1 MRIRPASCAEAAAVT
16 STAAVFAV
24 LLGPEPAAAH
34 GLVGRA
40 DLPIPAWLFGWA
52 AAVVL
57 VVSFLGLATL
67 WKDPQLEEDNGMR
80 PLPAWLSLVV
90 VNRVT
95 ETLAGVVGVG
105 LLALTIWSGLGG
117 VQRVEDNFAPTFVY
131 VVFWVGLVPASIV
144 FGDVFRALN
153 PWRAIGRVGEAVA
166 RRVTGRTRP
175 PFAYPDR
182 LGRWPAVAGVAG
194 FAWLELAHPSGDD
207 PSTLAAAAL
216 VYTLVTLGAMAC
228 FGTEP
233 WTRRGEAFSVYFNL
247 FARLSPLTVRRGR
260 LGLRR
265 PLSGLAALEPAPG
278 TVALLVVMIGSVMFD
293 GASEGEPWTSA
304 GPHLEDAFLD
314 VGFGLT
320 AALSLTATVGML
332 LAFAVVYAIYTVGVS
347 GVRAVDPR
355 PRVRVARSFVHTLI
369 PIAAVYVLAHYFS
382 LLAYNGQS
390 MAHLLSDPLG
400 RGWDLFSTAGSTVDY
415 GVVGATSIWYVQVA
429 VLVAGHVC
437 GLVLAHDRGLALY
450 GRAQAAAT
458 SQYWMLAV
466 MVAFTTFGLFLLSQA
481 NQ

>member
-1 MRIRPASCAEAAAVT
+1 VIRPRAVAATCAAAAVG
-16 STAAVFAV
+16 V
-24 LLGPEPAAAH
+24 LALPEPAAAH

-57 VVSFLGLATL
+57 IVSFVGLATL
-67 WKDPQLEEDNGMR
+67 WKDPQLEEDHGFR
-80 PLPAWLSLVV
+80 PLPAGLSSVV

-95 ETLAGVVGVG
+95 EVIAALVGVG
-105 LLALTIWSGLGG
+105 LLVLTIWSGFAG
-117 VQRVEDNFAPTFVY
+117 VQTVEDNFAPTFVY
-131 VVFWVGLVPASIV
+131 VVFWIGLVPASIV

-153 PWRAIGRVGEAVA
+153 PWRAIGRAGEAVA
-166 RRVTGRTRP
+166 RRTTGRTRP
-175 PFAYPDR
+175 PFQYPAR
-182 LGRWPAVAGVAG
+182 LGRWPAVAGLAG
-194 FAWLELAHPSGDD
+194 FAWLELAHSGGDD
-207 PSTLAAAAL
+207 PSTLAGAAL
-216 VYTLVTLGAMAC
+216 VYTVVTLGAIAC
-228 FGTEP
+228 FGTEA
-233 WTRRGEAFSVYFNL
+233 WMARGETFSVYFNL
-247 FARLSPLTVRRGR
+247 FSRLSALTVRDGR

-265 PLSGLAALEPAPG
+265 PLSGIAALETAPG

-293 GASEGEPWTSA
+293 GASEGEPWVSIA
-304 GPHLEDAFLD
+304 PHIQDAFVD
-314 VGFGLT
+314 VGLGLT
-320 AALSLTATVGML
+320 TALTLTSTVGML
-332 LAFAVVYAIYTVGVS
+332 AAYALVAAIYAVGVS
-347 GVRAVDPR
+347 GVRAVDRR
-355 PRVRVARSFVHTLI
+355 PAVRVARSFAHTLI

-382 LLAYNGQS
+382 LLAYNGQA

-400 RGWDLFSTAGSTVDY
+400 KGWDLFSTAGSGIDY
-415 GVVGATSIWYVQVA
+415 GVVGATAIWYVQVG

-450 GRAQAAAT
+450 GRASAATT